1 MDVPNSASI
10 ILSDQNQSC
19 KTVTRVPQSS
29 KQPLVRTVNKPQSIQ
44 VQPRCATLRAL
55 FVACVL
61 VVAVLAAGPGVAA
74 QQPPTDRGA
83 TRYDEKPA
91 PIAGLDINEKL
102 GEKLPLDVPL
112 VDSTGAAVKLGDWF
126 NQGRPVLVM
135 FVYYRCPLA
144 CPQLMERYGKTF
156 RAIDG
161 LTIGRDF
168 NVLVVS
174 IDPSDKPDAAATEKA
189 ARMINYDRKPEKDVA
204 AGWAFLTS
212 PDAANTRR
220 LADAF
225 GFQYRYVQASS
236 DYAHPSAVFLASP
249 SGVVTRYLYGLETPA
264 QTLRL
269 ALVEAGEG
277 KIGTST
283 DKIMLWCFHFDPRS
297 GAYTFTAWRIMQ
309 VGGFLSA
316 VAVAGLLVR
325 MLVHEW
331 RRKFAEQAA
340 GAAAAEV
347 NKLSPGAGT
356 AELAR

>member
-1 MDVPNSASI
+1 M
-10 ILSDQNQSC
+10 QNP
-19 KTVTRVPQSS
+19 RD
-29 KQPLVRTVNKPQSIQ
+29 IQ
-44 VQPRCATLRAL
+44 VKPRRSVQRVLL
-55 FVACVL
+55 VACAL
-61 VVAVLAAGPGVAA
+61 VASVLAAGRGVVA
-74 QQPPTDRGA
+74 QQQVIDRGA
-83 TRYDEKPA
+83 TRYEEKPA

-102 GEKLPLDVPL
+102 GEKLPLDLPL
-112 VDSTGAAVKLGDWF
+112 VDSDGTPVKLGDWF

-135 FVYYRCPLA
+135 FVFHRCPLA
-144 CPQLMERYGKTF
+144 CPQLLERYGNTF

-161 LTIGRDF
+161 LTIGRDY

-174 IDPSDKPDAAATEKA
+174 IDPTDKPETAAAAKA
-189 ARMINYDRKPEKDVA
+189 ARMISYDRKPVKDVA

-212 PDAANTRR
+212 PDASNTRR
-220 LADAF
+220 LADAL
-225 GFQYRYVQASS
+225 GFPYRYVPASS
-236 DYAHPSAVFLASP
+236 DYAHPSAVFLTSP
-249 SGVVTRYLYGLETPA
+249 SGMVTRYLYGLETPA

-316 VAVAGLLVR
+316 VTVAGLLVR
-325 MLVHEW
+325 MLMHEW

>member
-1 MDVPNSASI
+1 MRHGRSA
-10 ILSDQNQSC
+10 
-19 KTVTRVPQSS
+19 R
-29 KQPLVRTVNKPQSIQ
+29 
-44 VQPRCATLRAL
+44 RAL
-55 FVACVL
+55 VVLCALVASVL
-61 VVAVLAAGPGVAA
+61 VSGRAAVA
-74 QQPPTDRGA
+74 QQPAIDRGA

-102 GEKLPLDVPL
+102 GEKLPLDLPL

-144 CPQLMERYGKTF
+144 CPQLMERYGATF

-161 LTIGRDF
+161 LTIGRDY

-174 IDPSDKPDAAATEKA
+174 IDPSDKPEAAAAAKT
-189 ARMINYDRKPEKDVA
+189 ARMINYGRKPEKDVA

-220 LADAF
+220 LADAL
-225 GFQYRYVQASS
+225 GFPYRYVPASN
-236 DYAHPSAVFLASP
+236 DYAHPSAVFVASP
-249 SGVVTRYLYGLETPA
+249 SGMVSRYLYGLETPA

-316 VAVAGLLVR
+316 VTVAGLLVR
-325 MLVHEW
+325 MLMHEW

-340 GAAAAEV
+340 DAAAHEV